1 MALKRDATY
10 PGRFVASSIDHPQG
24 AFKNRTSP
32 TAQDGSYLEAQWAND
47 WDGFFA
53 RAMNIAGVTPNGTAD
68 TGSASQL
75 YDALVA
81 AMPGRLLN
89 TQTFTT
95 SGVYTATPGTK
106 KVRIRAVGGGGAGG
120 SAGTNSSTTISVG
133 SSGGSGGYG
142 EAILTSGFDGQSVT
156 VGNGGIA
163 NIGGTGGTG
172 GNTLFGSL
180 LAVGGGGGGAITQV
194 STSTIFN
201 YSGQGASGGA
211 MTGTGLVVA
220 VRGTVGPNG
229 LAFGTAG
236 LPLAAIGAAS
246 FFGGG
251 SAQSAANIVGTDS
264 VSYGSGGPGTATT
277 ASNTAKLAG
286 AGAKGVLII
295 EEYS

>member
-1 MALKRDATY
+1 MAVPKPDFTKIFGSAKTDLTPVSDANYVQGWDYVGSTPPTKNDFTY
-10 PGRFVASSIDHPQG
+10 LQNLAD
-24 AFKNRTSP
+24 NRTIWLS
-32 TAQDGSYLEAQWAND
+32 ENN
-47 WDGFFA
+47 F
-53 RAMNIAGVTPNGTAD
+53 
-68 TGSASQL
+68 
-75 YDALVA
+75 
-81 AMPGRLLN
+81 GRLLN

-95 SGVYTATPGTK
+95 NGIYTATAGTK
-106 KVRIRAVGGGGAGG
+106 KIRIRAVGGGGAGG

-156 VGNGGIA
+156 IGNGGIA

-220 VRGTVGPNG
+220 ARGTVGSNG

-277 ASNTAKLAG
+277 TSNTAKLAG